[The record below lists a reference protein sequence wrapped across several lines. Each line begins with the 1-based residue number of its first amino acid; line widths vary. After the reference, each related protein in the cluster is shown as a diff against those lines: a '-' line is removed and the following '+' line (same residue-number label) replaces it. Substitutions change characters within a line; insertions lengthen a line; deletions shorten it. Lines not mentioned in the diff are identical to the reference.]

1 MDAVI
6 LLRRANMAP
15 GLRIIGPTEL
25 LTADEI
31 PYIYSYFFYFRYNK
45 HVGYSEALFVH
56 VLFCCE
62 EMSVRTGLE
71 NKGHKRIYKR

>member
-1 MDAVI
+1 MDAVT

-31 PYIYSYFFYFRYNK
+31 PYIYSYSFIFVTTNMLGTVKLFLSTFF
-45 HVGYSEALFVH
+45 FV
-56 VLFCCE
+56 VKRLV
-62 EMSVRTGLE
+62 SGLV
-71 NKGHKRIYKR
+71 